1 MPRRNN
7 SAEGFHNV
15 IQNSFTNIHFSV
27 LKVIPL
33 LMKEDILGEKK
44 KSVIPSKEMDQ
55 QAKRKV

>member
-7 SAEGFHNV
+7 SAKGFHTV

-27 LKVIPL
+27 LKLIPL
-33 LMKEDILGEKK
+33 LMKEDILEKR